1 MFSMNSVNS
10 EAFRMN
16 SDVFNLLNNGVSVT
30 CPCFDKSKPGKPGV
44 SLRGSGGPGGSQ
56 ECLWR
61 AQGPSMERPWRA
73 QGPPE
78 GARGSPPSIPKELK
92 RKRRA

>member
-1 MFSMNSVNS
+1 MPL
-10 EAFRMN
+10 FRQKLSKN
-16 SDVFNLLNNGVSVT
+16 V
-30 CPCFDKSKPGKPGV
+30 KPGKPGV

-73 QGPPE
+73 QGPPQ
-78 GARGSPPSIPKELK
+78 GARGSPPEDRPGAKPQENELK
-92 RKRRA
+92 TLEKHAVNAGKTLF

>member
-1 MFSMNSVNS
+1 MPL
-10 EAFRMN
+10 FRQKLSKN
-16 SDVFNLLNNGVSVT
+16 V
-30 CPCFDKSKPGKPGV
+30 KPGKPGV

-78 GARGSPPSIPKELK
+78 GARGSPEHPKELK
-92 RKRRA
+92 TQKNTSLKRRKKRA